1 MATVLLVGSGV
12 FLLARYEPT
21 ADSWYPKCML
31 HQWTGLHC
39 PGCGATR
46 ACRAVVQGDLW
57 SAVRYNPLLI
67 VGGPLIAASLWWQ
80 RRRERRGGPYAP
92 WLSWTICIVVIAFF
106 ILRNLPTPTTSW
118 LAP

>member
-1 MATVLLVGSGV
+1 MVLLVGLGV
-12 FLLARYEPT
+12 FLLSRFEPT

-57 SAVRYNPLLI
+57 TAVRYNPLLI